1 MNNIILTVIKRLDNP
16 DSVSLEQLRANAA
29 HAASVITY
37 AAAPCD
43 ASAHAAYAASALV
56 YAASA
61 IAYAADAADAAY
73 IVAASDAVSKYFN
86 ITGEDKQT
94 YIDAIEVGK

>member
-16 DSVSLEQLRANAA
+16 ESVSLEQLRANAA

-37 AAAPCD
+37 AIAPCD
-43 ASAHAAYAASALV
+43 ASAYAAYAASALA
-56 YAASA
+56 YAASGA
-61 IAYAADAADAAY
+61 SSSGAAAYAAY